1 MINLFAGRRFNSLR
15 LNPIIPLY
23 DGGGAML
30 QKPLDQGNV
39 IAIVLVD
46 LCSVP
51 FAEAVGAD
59 SRKTRDSPL
68 SYRAVRDSNP
78 CEACRS
84 ATCFAA

>member
-1 MINLFAGRRFNSLR
+1 MSLNRLFDPLWLNAYVALR
-15 LNPIIPLY
+15 

-78 CEACRS
+78 CEAYCS